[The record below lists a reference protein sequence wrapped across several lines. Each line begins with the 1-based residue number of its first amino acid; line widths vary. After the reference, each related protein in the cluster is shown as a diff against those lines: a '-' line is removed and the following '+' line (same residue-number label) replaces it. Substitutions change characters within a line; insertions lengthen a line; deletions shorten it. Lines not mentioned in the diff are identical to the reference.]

1 MNRSYLFLLFIVGAG
16 YLGYDYYSFYNDP
29 ASELLVKQ
37 EEIRVKQEEI
47 ESKKKKAEEGKQFIA
62 RLETKKAELRT
73 LVEQLSQMKQT
84 LSENSDMPGFSKFLF
99 EESKKLSLTLNSVAP
114 GARVKQ
120 NFYEEIPLQ
129 IAFSGM
135 FVQIVAFLER
145 IAQADRIVR
154 VDSVQ
159 LRSRAG
165 QPAGQKFVEIDGTLL
180 LKTFMYQP
188 TIEDEAGK
196 EKPKAGAPTAAAGA
210 AP

>member
-29 ASELLVKQ
+29 TSELLIKR
-37 EEIRVKQEEI
+37 EETHQRQEEI
-47 ESKKKKAEEGKQFIA
+47 ETKKKKAEEGKLFIQ
-62 RLETKKAELRT
+62 RLETKKAELRA

-84 LSENSDMPGFSKFLF
+84 LSENSDMPGFSKYLF
-99 EESKKLSLTLNSVAP
+99 EESKKLSLNLNSVTP

-120 NFYEEIPLQ
+120 NYYEEIPLQ
-129 IAFSGM
+129 ISFSGM

-159 LRSRAG
+159 LRSKGG
-165 QPAGQKFVEIDGTLL
+165 QAVGQKFVEIDGTLL

-188 TIEDEAGK
+188 TVEDEAGK
-196 EKPKAGAPTAAAGA
+196 EKPKAGATAAAGGVQ
-210 AP
+210 